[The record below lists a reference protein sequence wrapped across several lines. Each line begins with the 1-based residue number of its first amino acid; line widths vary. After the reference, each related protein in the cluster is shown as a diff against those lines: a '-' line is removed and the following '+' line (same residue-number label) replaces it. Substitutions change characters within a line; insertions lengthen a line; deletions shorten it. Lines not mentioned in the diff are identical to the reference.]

1 MVEEN
6 YVHNA
11 VRDWKEKNPEPRAE
25 EKGKERMKDVDF
37 DEDHASASQALVL
50 SNITTT
56 PTLGIYPSLLFLFG
70 YFLFELCF
78 SAYHLSLASCART

>member
-37 DEDHASASQALVL
+37 DEDQASHALVL

-56 PTLGIYPSLLFLFG
+56 PTLGMPAFPVFVGFFLI
-70 YFLFELCF
+70 EWQF